1 MERVSLLCCGSLPV
15 AIFCT
20 KRARICRRV
29 LLNSPETRHLRPGGY
44 EAQKEGIS
52 AIYEQFRMLEELW
65 GELWGGM
72 SAILDWKTILGCVE
86 RLIPS

>member
-1 MERVSLLCCGSLPV
+1 M
-15 AIFCT
+15 
-20 KRARICRRV
+20 
-29 LLNSPETRHLRPGGY
+29 RPGGY

-65 GELWGGM
+65 GDLWGGM